1 MKVRSARTIE
11 RSKLDLDRTERVVE
25 ISRTRLIDASP
36 AIYEIIVLPVKFFPG
51 IEKRGSLPN
60 TLYSLYQTDF
70 GINIVSAQE
79 EVHAELAT
87 AEDHRRLQI
96 DIGAPIL
103 VIDRV
108 ALSLQGRKV
117 EWRLSRVNSQDLV
130 YAVNLT

>member
-1 MKVRSARTIE
+1 M
-11 RSKLDLDRTERVVE
+11 VE

-36 AIYEIIVLPVKFFPG
+36 AIYEIIVSPGQTYFPAS
-51 IEKRGSLPN
+51 KSALRLPN

-96 DIGAPIL
+96 EIGAPIL

-117 EWRLSRVNSQDLV
+117 EWRLSRVKSQDLV